1 MSLSPPHTPS
11 QPRTRQTPVD
21 RRFVDQRRFIQVV
34 HRQPGGLSRQF
45 HSQRLYPPSGWTVT
59 AGTNVYADKDES
71 DELRGGPLLKK
82 LAGKAEVQTLLVG
95 ESQLPALGIA
105 EAAADTDR
113 PLDKTDDVAS
123 LLDQGGQLLAKLEG
137 QASAAVVQALL
148 GGESPLGVVMRHRI
162 AKAAADADRLFDEA
176 TEDVAA
182 LLDQGG
188 ELLAQLEGQASAA
201 VVQALL
207 GGESPLPAL
216 VRHRIAKAAAD
227 TDRPVDE
234 TDDVAALLD
243 QGGQLLAQL
252 EGQASAAV
260 VQALL
265 GGESPLGAV
274 VRLRIAKAAA
284 DADRLFDEATEDVAA
299 LLDQGGEL
307 LAQLEGQALAA
318 VVQALLG
325 GESPLPAL
333 VRHRIAKAAA
343 DTDRPPDETDDV
355 AALLDQGGQLLAQLE
370 GQASAAV
377 VQALLGGESPL
388 PALVRL
394 RIAEVSKDSYSPH
407 KEAQDLRRTLFDEDK
422 EQRAMEAHP
431 QGKAD
436 EPGRLSDTAEQ
447 CREVLHA
454 DGHDHGRMGAQVS
467 TNEEQAAEEVA
478 ANQAFAD
485 LDQAATK
492 IQAIARGRSERRRH
506 KTRKARNTQREAND
520 WPLGQR
526 VAGRPSAAAPAK
538 TEEEQ
543 AAEEMAANQ
552 AFEDLDQAATKIQ
565 AIARGRSERRRHKT
579 RKERR
584 EERGEETHAK
594 TEEDQAAE
602 EISANEMYRGLESAA
617 IKIQSRAR
625 GISVRKRHD
634 KRARRSHQAS
644 PPGRRPAMQVEEEEF
659 MLADAAE
666 TALPDTPVR
675 PRSAMRAHS
684 RRPHTPHAPTSS
696 PAVTVVHQE
705 TVERKMAKF
714 RQEMLEA
721 VANVQ
726 RDYRARSVDT
736 HF

>member
-1 MSLSPPHTPS
+1 MSLSPPQTPAC
-11 QPRTRQTPVD
+11 PRTPVE
-21 RRFVDQRRFIQVV
+21 RLFVDQRRFSV
-34 HRQPGGLSRQF
+34 QPACLSRSPAPQF
-45 HSQRLYPPSGWTVT
+45 QSQRLYSSYRMTISESALSTGTVST
-59 AGTNVYADKDES
+59 VDGQASAAVGCES
-71 DELRGGPLLKK
+71 PLP
-82 LAGKAEVQTLLVG
+82 V
-95 ESQLPALGIA
+95 LGNA

-113 PLDKTDDVAS
+113 PPDETDDVAS
-123 LLDQGGQLLAKLEG
+123 LLDQGGQLLAKLDG

-148 GGESPLGVVMRHRI
+148 GGESPLGALVRHRI
-162 AKAAADADRLFDEA
+162 AKAAADADRLFEEA
-176 TEDVAA
+176 
-182 LLDQGG
+182 
-188 ELLAQLEGQASAA
+188 
-201 VVQALL
+201 
-207 GGESPLPAL
+207 
-216 VRHRIAKAAAD
+216 
-227 TDRPVDE
+227 

-252 EGQASAAV
+252 EGQASV
-260 VQALL
+260 
-265 GGESPLGAV
+265 
-274 VRLRIAKAAA
+274 
-284 DADRLFDEATEDVAA
+284 
-299 LLDQGGEL
+299 
-307 LAQLEGQALAA
+307 A

-333 VRHRIAKAAA
+333 VRHRIA
-343 DTDRPPDETDDV
+343 DV
-355 AALLDQGGQLLAQLE
+355 
-370 GQASAAV
+370 ST
-377 VQALLGGESPL
+377 
-388 PALVRL
+388 
-394 RIAEVSKDSYSPH
+394 DSYRPH
-407 KEAQDLRRTLFDEDK
+407 QEVQDLRRTLFDEDK
-422 EQRAMEAHP
+422 EQGAIEAQA

-436 EPGRLSDTAEQ
+436 QPGRLSDTAEQ
-447 CREVLHA
+447 SREVLHK
-454 DGHDHGRMGAQVS
+454 DGDDHGRMGARVS
-467 TNEEQAAEEVA
+467 TEEEQAAEEMA
-478 ANQAFAD
+478 ANQAFED
-485 LDQAATK
+485 LDQAVTK
-492 IQAIARGRSERRRH
+492 IQAIARGRSERKRH

-526 VAGRPSAAAPAK
+526 VAGRPSAAADGREASAQ

-543 AAEEMAANQ
+543 AGEEMAANQ
-552 AFEDLDQAATKIQ
+552 AFADLDQAATKIQ